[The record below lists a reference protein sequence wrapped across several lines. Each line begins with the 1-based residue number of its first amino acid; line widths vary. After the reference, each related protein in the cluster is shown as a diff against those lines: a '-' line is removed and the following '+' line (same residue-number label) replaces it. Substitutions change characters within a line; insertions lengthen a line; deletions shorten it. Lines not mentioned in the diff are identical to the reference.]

1 MSAAKRAQLAAHW
14 GSGTPFWERY
24 VLWVQ
29 GVAVGDWGTSLRY
42 NAPVIHVVGER
53 FASSFVLMV
62 SAWLLS
68 GVLGVTLGIAAGA
81 HRDGP
86 VDRVVRGACIALS
99 STPAFWVGIVAL
111 MVFSVA
117 LGWFPIGF
125 SAPIGASVSDISLF
139 ERVRHVPYR
148 CSPSRSPDFPASPSI
163 RVKRSLTCWRA
174 ITLLAR
180 ARGESGRDVCLRHGF
195 AI

>member
-1 MSAAKRAQLAAHW
+1 MGQQASWGMSAAKRAQLAAHW

-68 GVLGVTLGIAAGA
+68 GILGVALGIAAGV

-86 VDRVVRGACIALS
+86 IDRVVRGSCIMLS

-111 MVFSVA
+111 MVFPS
-117 LGWFPIGF
+117 LSDGFPL
-125 SAPIGASVSDISLF
+125 VSRHPLAQAFRTSPWF
-139 ERVRHVPYR
+139 ERVRHVALPGAHPLGHRTSHHRPPY
-148 CSPSRSPDFPASPSI
+148 A
-163 RVKRSLTCWRA
+163 
-174 ITLLAR
+174 
-180 ARGESGRDVCLRHGF
+180 
-195 AI
+195 